1 VSDIKRQHPLS
12 LVAYT
17 KRKFWL
23 LLIPLIRSL
32 FALDFDFFKLLG
44 SSLSDLLFVAAVL
57 LYAFLQYRTTFYHFG
72 EKSLHIK
79 TGIIFRSEFSLEY
92 RLICSA
98 ASNEEFFLRPFG
110 ATVLSV
116 ESEAK
121 SAFNKR
127 RAADITLIT
136 PSCEA
141 VRFIGK
147 LRREDKNR
155 RARLVFGAPRSML
168 ILFSLL
174 FSNALASG
182 VYLAVLFSQS
192 FNILGKTLESYFID
206 TFNYVSKIMSDFI
219 IGIPSYAVIAVI
231 VIICGFTFSFFSNIL
246 RYVGFRVYRKGKII
260 TVKSGYFSKRLILI
274 NTDFINYADFRQNLI
289 MKAMGVYSLHVGC
302 IGYGK
307 RRGEIPVFIPLAER
321 EELGAA
327 VKMFLPDFA
336 DKRAAAED
344 FVKPQKPSFVLYMWL
359 PVLLVI
365 LFAAAFFILINI
377 FPKFS
382 ELILFVFLMAEI
394 PSVVFT
400 ICCLIEYKTSG
411 IAEENGFFEIK
422 YRRFWSFHYVLTKH
436 SKIVKINR
444 YASPYYRRTGISNT
458 YIMTRGEKGIIHRL
472 RGGPAGIIF
481 T

>member
-1 VSDIKRQHPLS
+1 LKRQHPLS
-12 LVAYT
+12 LIAYT

-23 LLIPLIRSL
+23 LLIPLVRSL
-32 FALDFDFFKLLG
+32 FALDFDFFKLIG

-57 LYAFLQYRTTFYHFG
+57 LYAFLQYRTTFYQFG

-79 TGIIFRSEFSLEY
+79 TGVIFRSEFTLEY
-92 RLICSA
+92 RLICTA
-98 ASNEEFFLRPFG
+98 ASNEEFFLRPFK
-110 ATVLSV
+110 ATVLSI

-127 RAADITLIT
+127 RAADITLIIPT
-136 PSCEA
+136 CEA
-141 VRFIGK
+141 HRFIGK
-147 LRREDKNR
+147 LNGKDRTL
-155 RARLVFGAPRSML
+155 RAKMMFGAPRSML
-168 ILFSLL
+168 LLFSLL

-182 VYLAVLFSQS
+182 VYLALLFSQS

-206 TFNYVSKIMSDFI
+206 TFNYVSKIMNDFI
-219 IGIPSYAVIAVI
+219 SGIPSYAVIAVI
-231 VIICGFTFSFFSNIL
+231 IIISGFAFSFLSNFL
-246 RYVGFRVYRKGKII
+246 RYIGFRVLRKGKII
-260 TVKSGYFSKRLILI
+260 TVKSGFFSKRLIVI

-321 EELGAA
+321 EELGSAI
-327 VKMFLPDFA
+327 KMFLPDFA
-336 DKRAAAED
+336 DKKAAPED
-344 FVKPQKPSFVLYMWL
+344 FVKPQKPSFILYIWL
-359 PVLLVI
+359 PIALVI
-365 LFAAAFFILINI
+365 IFAAAFFVMLNT
-377 FPKFS
+377 FPKFA

-394 PSVVFT
+394 PSIIFA
-400 ICCLIEYKTSG
+400 ICCLLEYKTSG
-411 IAEENGFFEIK
+411 IAEEAGFFEIK
-422 YRRFWSFHYVLTKH
+422 YRRFWSFHYVITKR
-436 SKIVKINR
+436 SRIVKINR
-444 YASPYYRRTGISNT
+444 YTSPYYRRTGISNT